1 MTTAR
6 TEVRSTSKFMK
17 NWLICYDIE
26 DDKERT
32 RIYKCLLKYG
42 TPIQKSVFEVSFPNK
57 KSALQ
62 LEMIDQ
68 LTMIASEEA
77 NIRFYNLTKKGLAN
91 SWSLN
96 DSAMLERPGAIVL

>member
-1 MTTAR
+1 
-6 TEVRSTSKFMK
+6 MK

-42 TPIQKSVFEVSFPNK
+42 KTIQKSVFEVSFPERK
-57 KSALQ
+57 LKLQ
-62 LEMIDQ
+62 QEMIEQ
-68 LTMIASEEA
+68 LKSIASEEA
-77 NIRFYNLTKKGLAN
+77 NIRFYNLTKKGLEN

-96 DSAMLERPGAIVL
+96 AEPILERPGAIIL